1 MDFIVNRGYSRYARG
16 FDRLTYTSVENSHNQ
31 STGSRRLKF
40 VRFENGGGA
49 AYGIVEDDGTIT
61 EISNS
66 PIGQSYEATGAT
78 HSLADVKILAPNPN
92 PTKMLCLARNYRSH
106 LHGVQEP
113 SRPEP
118 FYKTPTAIIGPGD
131 PIKLTADSGL
141 VVCESELIVIMGK
154 RAKNVSEEEALDY
167 VFGYTAGNDVSAR
180 DWQGGADADT
190 QWWRA
195 KSADTFGPTG
205 PFILTDIDPQNLN
218 IRGLVNGVE
227 GQKCHSSE
235 MIFDVKQS
243 ISFIS
248 RYVTLECGDML
259 WTGTSGTTPPINV
272 GGDVTVE
279 IDKIGVLHN
288 PVEAA

>member
-1 MDFIVNRGYSRYARG
+1 M
-16 FDRLTYTSVENSHNQ
+16 
-31 STGSRRLKF
+31 KF
-40 VRFENGGGA
+40 VRFATGNGA
-49 AYGIVEDDGTIT
+49 AYGIVDGDTVK

-66 PIGQSYEATGAT
+66 PIGRDYTETGKT
-78 HSLADVKILAPNPN
+78 HSLNEIKILAPNPK
-92 PTKMLCLARNYRSH
+92 PGKMLCLALNYGSH
-106 LHGVQEP
+106 LLGADRP

-118 FYKTPTAIIGPGD
+118 FYKNSNAIIGPEE
-131 PIKLTADSGL
+131 PIKLPADAGL
-141 VVCESELIVIMGK
+141 VVCESELVAIIGK
-154 RAKNVSEEEALDY
+154 TASHVSEADALDY

-180 DWQGGADADT
+180 EWQSGARADR

-205 PFILTDIDPQNLN
+205 PFIVTGIDPQNVS

-235 MIFDVKQS
+235 MIFTTAQA

-248 RYVTLECGDML
+248 SYVKLDPGDML
-259 WTGTSGTTPPINV
+259 WTGTSGTTPPINP